1 MRLLRHFVP
10 DTSLSLDTIKRILAQ
25 VEGQNRNPAA
35 GNINGSTRTPETPKQ
50 TEQPNEYIDPDD
62 GSYVLEDT
70 GSMIKDPTGKY
81 RWCGSS
87 WNNGL
92 FRLTDL
98 GYVDADS
105 SLRFDHA
112 ARIARQSHSSQS
124 VSSIQDPAILSPFI
138 TGMHPATSP
147 QDGASLNP
155 VKDLVDLRFPSREIC
170 ARYID
175 LFFEQVHC
183 IYWVFSAEQFYSQL
197 DKALEHGPTSSSP
210 SWLCSF
216 YSIFTIVSALPM
228 DDSVPVDINPPSYYL
243 SIAKYLS
250 LQACEVADVE
260 SLQAMVLLV
269 CVYGQ
274 SYAPAHSH
282 I

>member
-1 MRLLRHFVP
+1 MAPHGIA
-10 DTSLSLDTIKRILAQ
+10 D
-25 VEGQNRNPAA
+25 
-35 GNINGSTRTPETPKQ
+35 
-50 TEQPNEYIDPDD
+50 
-62 GSYVLEDT
+62 
-70 GSMIKDPTGKY
+70 
-81 RWCGSS
+81 
-87 WNNGL
+87 L

-112 ARIARQSHSSQS
+112 ARIARQSYSSQR
-124 VSSIQDPAILSPFI
+124 VSPIQDPAVLSPFI
-138 TGMHPATSP
+138 TGMHPATSS
-147 QDGASLNP
+147 QDGASVNP
-155 VKDLVDLRFPSREIC
+155 VKDLVDMRFPSRETC

-183 IYWVFSAEQFYSQL
+183 IYWVFSTEQFYSQL
-197 DKALEHGPTSSSP
+197 EKALEHGPASSSP

-216 YSIFTIVSALPM
+216 FSIFTIVSTLPM
-228 DDSVPVDINPPSYYL
+228 DDPVPADINTPSYYL

-274 SYAPAHSH
+274 TNPSSPTHT
-282 I
+282 

>member
-1 MRLLRHFVP
+1 M
-10 DTSLSLDTIKRILAQ
+10 
-25 VEGQNRNPAA
+25 
-35 GNINGSTRTPETPKQ
+35 
-50 TEQPNEYIDPDD
+50 
-62 GSYVLEDT
+62 
-70 GSMIKDPTGKY
+70 
-81 RWCGSS
+81 
-87 WNNGL
+87 
-92 FRLTDL
+92 
-98 GYVDADS
+98 DADS

-124 VSSIQDPAILSPFI
+124 VTSIQDPAVLSPFV
-138 TGMHPATSP
+138 TGMHPATSS
-147 QDGASLNP
+147 QDGASVNP
-155 VKDLVDLRFPSREIC
+155 VKDLVDMRFPSREIC

-183 IYWVFSAEQFYSQL
+183 IYWVFSTEQLYSQL

-216 YSIFTIVSALPM
+216 FSIFTIASTLPT
-228 DDSVPVDINPPSYYL
+228 DDPSSIDVNAPSYYL

-274 SYAPAHSH
+274 PDTPTPTHT
-282 I
+282 